1 MRVIGGVLR
10 GRRFRAP
17 RRGVRPTSDRVRESL
32 FALLGDVADASVLD
46 LYAGSGALGIE
57 ALSRGASDVVFV
69 EHAPASVSLLKRN
82 LAALSLTE
90 RSRVLRDDALH
101 GLRRLAREGARF
113 DLVLA
118 DPPYAAGELDRLLH
132 GIAAAGV
139 LLPGGTLVVERG
151 RRHPVLPASVP
162 GLRLVE
168 HREYGDTVITR
179 FAGSRDPGD
188 QDDR

>member
-1 MRVIGGVLR
+1 MRVIGGALR

-82 LAALSLTE
+82 LAVLGLTE

-151 RRHPVLPASVP
+151 RRHPVSPASVP

-179 FAGSRDPGD
+179 FAGSRDPGG